1 MNNDIV
7 IFVFAF
13 ILKRTIHSSKDF
25 MKKYN
30 LKNNTMNESQLQKI
44 YNYRIYPRDS

>member
-1 MNNDIV
+1 MVKNSLKLKLYNCIYSCLINMKIL
-7 IFVFAF
+7 IFE
-13 ILKRTIHSSKDF
+13 DF

-44 YNYRIYPRDS
+44 YN